1 MQQQKEYYMLGE
13 SGFWRKFFSKLLFTL
28 ISVKVW
34 GLVAATAVSTYL
46 LIMHNMNAPYEIG
59 EKVYERGINGAQW
72 VTFNTT
78 IWALIFGM
86 KEIFR
91 ISEKRDK
98 TEKETL
104 EQQAESKKILAS
116 MAASGQGNATKKSR
130 FTPDGKE
137 IVGDE
142 PDGEL

>member
-1 MQQQKEYYMLGE
+1 MKEEKEYYLLGE
-13 SGFWRKFFSKLLFTL
+13 QGFWNKFFSKLLFTL

-34 GLVAATAVSTYL
+34 GLIAATAVSTWL
-46 LIMHNMNAPYEIG
+46 LIIHNTSNPYEVGG
-59 EKVYERGINGAQW
+59 EVFERGINGAQW

-91 ISEKRDK
+91 ISEKRDR

-104 EQQAESKKILAS
+104 AQQAESKKILAS
-116 MAASGQGNATKKSR
+116 IASDKVKSTKYTS
-130 FTPDGKE
+130 DGKK
-137 IVGDE
+137 
-142 PDGEL
+142 